1 MRRKEESEM
10 MINGFYAL
18 CPRKGGY
25 AQIPW
30 ESPPKGQFS
39 ITIRFL
45 PDTPSPRGGL
55 LSLGSALSVELYD
68 GRLRLRAGG
77 TDTTFNGTIT
87 ARCENTVTVV
97 CDGAKLTVYQNGIS
111 VIEKK
116 ETVTDSVSFLRIG
129 ESLDS
134 VCILRSAIFHEPL
147 SAADIC
153 KSLVSKNFPCHRKI
167 DFTKKSLPADIML
180 CEAGIENCIYA
191 LACAEGGFSM
201 DSVRLPREYTLS
213 FSIYLSEKIPAE
225 AVLFHTPKMRI
236 TLEDPFGIG
245 RPKVVIRRMEHG
257 TECQNATAFFLE
269 TRKWV
274 TLTFVFSASDIRVYF
289 DSQFMMSCSY
299 ESFEETGTVA
309 VESFA
314 GCLGACVIAG
324 QAVPESEM
332 ASFLQRPFGAFDND
346 LLYLLDFSEYDP
358 AEMWLESCK
367 GKKLTPC
374 GGIPVLLRGT
384 DAPVCTDKRRG
395 GPVSSREYSDFVNWQ
410 IGVLIRLLV
419 EWLYEQ
425 LGIYP
430 NRGIVDRSCNPWEI
444 DVNLH
449 QFIHRDILSMNEAQ
463 IVLCYHDDIGTER
476 FTNLILAMKQNGTL
490 KKLIA
495 YLYQEDENQDSINDI
510 LYWLLAAAL
519 LAAAVAAVLSKP
531 KWIPEPPDP
540 PRDHHDSD
548 DDDDDDD
555 KKKKKTDVSI
565 KQVSLNGGLPISYGP
580 GNEGGIASVKAADEA
595 PKENTAVFVRK
606 GSISNPDLKVTLSFR
621 GDKDEFEIFA
631 ENTNGRIISGCHES
645 VSSDGNGQ
653 KTISLKIQTENFR
666 ENYGKCRE
674 TLSWRCQS
682 KEGKH
687 VTFLG
692 NKNFDLYFLEGKPC
706 GPWTAGIPIEC
717 LKLCADCAASA
728 EGHSAGFFKDYIKYL
743 EHGIQMQENTAAPER
758 YVTQKAYSHIHTGK
772 DEISVFDAAGF
783 AKAYRHGKR
792 DITKNDLLYSV
803 VILCCLNGYQSVQAL
818 GLSSNISYESE
829 DGKEETVPLLL
840 RRSPLSE
847 EIYCPDEKIC
857 WVLSASHSIYDF
869 NLGADGL
876 PFSKGNTK
884 YITELSDTTHYR
896 EKYYAEGSYCGE
908 ACLLDKDSWRIGNV
922 PSGNDAAVNEG
933 LVNAAGD
940 LPDRPGFG
948 TVVLRGG
955 VYIHDG
961 RENLDHDTRI
971 FMSSHLPG
979 EEERQHFNAICHS
992 ISAQQMDLII
1002 ADICNNHVP
1011 DSLNYLNAFVD
1022 ALYHGVA
1029 EEQEQE
1035 EFIQI
1040 YHQITNR
1047 LKATLHRCL
1056 AHNNMYTPDVVAHF
1070 SLLALSSPGNLRW
1083 GNSSRNIAVRN
1094 NFDPVM
1100 WFYFLSPDAQNV
1112 THEGGLA
1119 NPCRQG
1125 ELLQKLHEHYPHLN
1139 IQNLPDDQ
1147 PGFYLPSQEDGVR
1160 IQRLIDL
1167 GATVH
1172 IDANI

>member
-1 MRRKEESEM
+1 M
-10 MINGFYAL
+10 
-18 CPRKGGY
+18 
-25 AQIPW
+25 
-30 ESPPKGQFS
+30 
-39 ITIRFL
+39 
-45 PDTPSPRGGL
+45 
-55 LSLGSALSVELYD
+55 
-68 GRLRLRAGG
+68 
-77 TDTTFNGTIT
+77 
-87 ARCENTVTVV
+87 
-97 CDGAKLTVYQNGIS
+97 
-111 VIEKK
+111 
-116 ETVTDSVSFLRIG
+116 
-129 ESLDS
+129 
-134 VCILRSAIFHEPL
+134 
-147 SAADIC
+147 
-153 KSLVSKNFPCHRKI
+153 
-167 DFTKKSLPADIML
+167 
-180 CEAGIENCIYA
+180 
-191 LACAEGGFSM
+191 
-201 DSVRLPREYTLS
+201 
-213 FSIYLSEKIPAE
+213 
-225 AVLFHTPKMRI
+225 
-236 TLEDPFGIG
+236 
-245 RPKVVIRRMEHG
+245 
-257 TECQNATAFFLE
+257 
-269 TRKWV
+269 
-274 TLTFVFSASDIRVYF
+274 
-289 DSQFMMSCSY
+289 
-299 ESFEETGTVA
+299 
-309 VESFA
+309 
-314 GCLGACVIAG
+314 
-324 QAVPESEM
+324 
-332 ASFLQRPFGAFDND
+332 
-346 LLYLLDFSEYDP
+346 
-358 AEMWLESCK
+358 ESCK

-384 DAPVCTDKRRG
+384 GAPVCTDKRRG

-430 NRGIVDRSCNPWEI
+430 NREIVDRSCNPWEI

-519 LAAAVAAVLSKP
+519 LAAAVAAMLSKP

-595 PKENTAVFVRK
+595 PKENTA
-606 GSISNPDLKVTLSFR
+606 
-621 GDKDEFEIFA
+621 
-631 ENTNGRIISGCHES
+631 
-645 VSSDGNGQ
+645 
-653 KTISLKIQTENFR
+653 
-666 ENYGKCRE
+666 
-674 TLSWRCQS
+674 
-682 KEGKH
+682 
-687 VTFLG
+687 
-692 NKNFDLYFLEGKPC
+692 
-706 GPWTAGIPIEC
+706 
-717 LKLCADCAASA
+717 
-728 EGHSAGFFKDYIKYL
+728 
-743 EHGIQMQENTAAPER
+743 APER
-758 YVTQKAYSHIHTGK
+758 YVTQKAYSHIRTGK

-783 AKAYRHGKR
+783 AKAYRHGKH

-818 GLSSNISYESE
+818 GLFSNISYESE

-933 LVNAAGD
+933 LVNAASD

-1083 GNSSRNIAVRN
+1083 GNSSWNIAVRN

-1172 IDANI
+1172 IRRKYLMDRQMRLYPLIYSSSNRYAYNRGIVDDHIYQNPPPGIDADQITIYYIAPGAPNQWTALP